1 MAKRPFDRYFF
12 DYLSLK
18 EAWRLFRIIAEF
30 VEGFETLI
38 KVEPAVSIFGSS
50 RIKEDSPIYQKAYQL
65 AKRLVKEGY
74 SVITG
79 GGPGIMEAAN
89 RGALEAGGKSVGL
102 NIDLPTEE
110 PPNPYCNIRINFK
123 HFFVRKVMFTKHSV
137 AFVFFPGGYGTLDEL
152 FEILT
157 LVQTK
162 KTRPLPLILVE
173 RAYWNGLFEWLRD
186 KVLREGCISPSD
198 LHLLNVLDDP
208 EEVTQYIKS
217 WRKTKAPPAR

>member
-1 MAKRPFDRYFF
+1 MRRREYFF

-18 EAWRLFRIIAEF
+18 ESWRLFRIIAEF
-30 VEGFETLI
+30 VDGFETLI
-38 KVEPAVSIFGSS
+38 KVGPAVSVFGSS
-50 RIKEDSPIYQKAYQL
+50 RIKEDSPFYGKAYL
-65 AKRLVKEGY
+65 LGKILVREGY

-89 RGALEAGGKSVGL
+89 RGAFEAGGKSIGL

-110 PPNPYCNIRINFK
+110 PPNPYVNVRINFK

-157 LVQTK
+157 LVQTR
-162 KTRPLPLILVE
+162 KTRPLPLVLMGTE
-173 RAYWNGLFEWLRD
+173 YWQGLLGWLREW
-186 KVLREGCISPSD
+186 VLGKGCISLQD
-198 LHLLNVLDDP
+198 LDILTLCDEP
-208 EEVTQYIKS
+208 EEAVRHIKS
-217 WRKTKAPPAR
+217 WRPSRARGGR